1 MSSPQALAFL
11 DPQFSLW
18 HAILLRA
25 LVNLLQMD
33 PKQDRSGLQIDAL
46 IPSSSSCPLQS
57 SCYAEL
63 SHIYLLVETN
73 STWIALIYAVL
84 HWALLMKV
92 YMICALFFRK
102 QKFKKKTVV

>member
-57 SCYAEL
+57 SCYDEL
-63 SHIYLLVETN
+63 
-73 STWIALIYAVL
+73 YAVL

-102 QKFKKKTVV
+102 QKFLKKL